1 MSQRHPVGRWK
12 AGFFRLMGFDES
24 NFDKL
29 MNAFRDIVDREEV
42 QNVIYTDYG
51 TKCVVKGGITGPN
64 GRSGYVVTVWVI
76 ETGQSDPRLVTA
88 YPE

>member
-1 MSQRHPVGRWK
+1 
-12 AGFFRLMGFDES
+12 
-24 NFDKL
+24 

-51 TKCVVKGGITGPN
+51 SKYVVKGRVTGPN

-76 ETGQSDPRLVTA
+76 ETDQSDPRLVTA